1 MRMTLIAAAAI
12 ATTTACGGPN
22 VLGDYGGPNCI
33 YDNLSLRGDGVA
45 MVTMMGMEIPGQYR
59 MDSGKVILIA
69 PDGTQSPF
77 TVKGADLVLE
87 LMGEAVMVCSR
98 K

>member
-1 MRMTLIAAAAI
+1 MRMILIAAAAC
-12 ATTTACGGPN
+12 ATAACGGPN
-22 VLGDYGGPNCI
+22 ALGDYGGPNCI

-45 MVTMMGMEIPGQYR
+45 VVTMMGMQIPGQYR
-59 MDSGKVILIA
+59 QDGDKVILVA
-69 PDGTQSPF
+69 PDGTQSAY

-87 LMGEAVMVCSR
+87 LMGEAVMVCTR

>member
-1 MRMTLIAAAAI
+1 MRMILIMAAVLAAS
-12 ATTTACGGPN
+12 AC
-22 VLGDYGGPNCI
+22 GGPNCI

-59 MDSGKVILIA
+59 MDGGKVILIA

-87 LMGEAVMVCSR
+87 LAGQPMMVCSR

>member
-1 MRMTLIAAAAI
+1 MILIAAAACFT
-12 ATTTACGGPN
+12 AACGGPD

-33 YDNLSLRGDGVA
+33 YQNLSLRGDGVA
-45 MVTMMGMEIPGQYR
+45 VVTMMGMEIPGQYR
-59 MDSGKVILIA
+59 LDGGKVILVA

-77 TVKGADLVLE
+77 TVKGKDLMLE
-87 LMGEAVMVCSR
+87 LGGQPMMVCSR